1 MLLLQNA
8 MDLVIAL
15 EKEKDHGAAAV
26 LAFKLATLVPALI
39 EHAERL
45 EQSVKLNIR
54 HVVCKCEW
62 CGNEFKVFHSEMK
75 SGKKSGK
82 YCSRPCFDATAAAK
96 KPRGLEIKQ

>member
-15 EKEKDHGAAAV
+15 EKERDHGAAAV
-26 LAFKLATLVPALI
+26 LAFRLAAMVPALI

-45 EQSVKLNIR
+45 EQSVKLNTR

-62 CGNEFKVFHSEMK
+62 CGDEFKVYHSEMK

-82 YCSRPCFDATAAAK
+82 YCSRACFEETIAAK
-96 KPRGLEIKQ
+96 KSRGQGGN

>member
-1 MLLLQNA
+1 

-15 EKEKDHGAAAV
+15 EKEKEHGAAAV
-26 LAFKLATLVPALI
+26 LAFKLAALVPALI
-39 EHAERL
+39 EHAARL

-62 CGNEFKVFHSEMK
+62 CGDEFKVFHSEMK

-82 YCSRPCFDATAAAK
+82 YCSRACFDATAAAK
-96 KPRGLEIKQ
+96 KSGVLETER